1 LPDLHIG
8 RVALRARARAILPGA
23 RDLRAG
29 DVIEDAGHVV
39 YWRPT
44 NQIASAAAADA
55 IAVPLQGPPPPPPPH
70 ITQFCLSRD
79 HGAAR
84 RNADNLSASAAAA
97 APLFSSRLLLIIKV
111 AAFVCVSATLRH
123 HLYDTTVP
131 IGQPCIVWSPIS
143 RFSAWL
149 YRTGA
154 FNHYITAPSS
164 VHEAA
169 KLVAA
174 LLMVARVTAGLAES
188 NGSLPPG
195 L

>member
-55 IAVPLQGPPPPPPPH
+55 IAVQLQGPLPPPPPPH

-131 IGQPCIVWSPIS
+131 IGQPCIVRSPIS
-143 RFSAWL
+143 RFSASL
-149 YRTGA
+149 YRSRRILAHLIIILQHQAA
-154 FNHYITAPSS
+154 FTKQRNW
-164 VHEAA
+164 
-169 KLVAA
+169 
-174 LLMVARVTAGLAES
+174 
-188 NGSLPPG
+188 
-195 L
+195 